1 MSQRFLNNIF
11 LLNQF
16 SVPRELNSPLS
27 SEYDAESDLINFQ
40 NIFNF
45 GDRNTNE
52 MTNEDRNNLDN
63 LDDNNRNNVVIDINS
78 NNSQDNKLLGRKKKE
93 KIIPT
98 QVILDFQMI
107 IQGEKLKEL

>member
-78 NNSQDNKLLGRKKKE
+78 NNSQDNKL
-93 KIIPT
+93 
-98 QVILDFQMI
+98 
-107 IQGEKLKEL
+107 